1 MHSITGRYRV
11 MLAVVGVI
19 ALAVLAGAVAL
30 WPRGELARPA
40 TAGQDDSTRFVSATL
55 TRVAPLD
62 CPEADPGVPGSICIK
77 VTARLADGRQVSF
90 DTTDPTGG
98 LFRAGQRVQ
107 LAVAEQP
114 GQPPTYYI
122 QDLERGRPLLILAAL
137 FVGAVVAFGRWQ
149 GIRSLI
155 GLGLSFVVIIGFV
168 VPAILHGHSPVLVA
182 VTGAMAI
189 MLLSLYL
196 SHGIGPKTTAAVVG
210 TALAL
215 GLTAALSIAFVA
227 AASLTGLAS
236 EDALSANF
244 AVGGLSLRGLL
255 LAGII
260 IGGLGVLD
268 VTMSQASLVTEL
280 HQANPTAGM
289 AELVG
294 GALRVGRDHIAAT
307 VNTLFLAYAG
317 AALPLLI
324 LFVTGQDSLGTVVTT
339 EIVAV
344 EVVRALCGS
353 VGLIAAVPLTTVLA
367 ALVATEE
374 PPPGQTQATARAGH
388 APEAQSAPPAD
399 ATTLQERSGWGLAR
413 GLSREQAGLV
423 FDRVLAVHGP
433 HLSHATVDVDSG
445 AWLTAEELPVEA
457 KTAASRLRQLTADA
471 QRGGVLVPAGPGHRP
486 DPTRPHPTRAA
497 GTAAPLWPLHHRRQS
512 VGARRPDASD
522 RDRRQPWRS
531 PLLHLPAGPSRART
545 CPSPSLRGRPDQFH
559 PGPPP
564 TTHDQDLARPRH
576 HRQVEVGS
584 G

>member
-1 MHSITGRYRV
+1 

-19 ALAVLAGAVAL
+19 ALAVLGCAAAL
-30 WPRGELARPA
+30 WPRGELPKSG
-40 TAGQDDSTRFVSATL
+40 AGGQADSTQLVSATL
-55 TRVAPLD
+55 TKVTRVD
-62 CPEADPGVPGSICIK
+62 CPEADPGVPGSVCIK
-77 VTARLADGRQVSF
+77 VTARLAGGRQVSF

-98 LFRAGQRVQ
+98 MFRAGQRVR
-107 LAVAEQP
+107 LAVSEQP
-114 GQPPTYYI
+114 GQPPYYNI
-122 QDLERGRPLLILAAL
+122 QDLERGRPLLVLAAL

-149 GIRSLI
+149 GVRSLI
-155 GLGLSFVVIIGFV
+155 GLGLSFLVIVSFV

-189 MLLSLYL
+189 MLISLYL
-196 SHGIGPKTTAAVVG
+196 SHGTGPKTTAAVLG

-215 GLTAALSIAFVA
+215 ALTAALAIAFVA

-236 EDALSANF
+236 EEALSANF

-260 IGGLGVLD
+260 IGGLGVLDD

-324 LFVTGQDSLGTVVTT
+324 LFVTGQDSLGTVATT

-374 PPPGQTQATARAGH
+374 PPPGQTQAPAAAGH

-399 ATTLQERSGWGLAR
+399 AATTQERSGWGLSR

-423 FDRVLAVHGP
+423 FDRILAVHGP
-433 HLSHATVDVDSG
+433 HLSHAIVDVDSG
-445 AWLTAEELPVEA
+445 AWLTAEELPAEA
-457 KTAASRLRQLTADA
+457 KTAASRLRQLAADA
-471 QRGGVLVPAGPGHRP
+471 QRGASWYQRARATGLVQLDLTQPEQLELLRRYGPFTTDARVWVHGDPTPVIETGDSIGDLPRFTYRLAQAELEHVRALLAEAGLTSSTLVPRRLRT
-486 DPTRPHPTRAA
+486 TRT
-497 GTAAPLWPLHHRRQS
+497 
-512 VGARRPDASD
+512 
-522 RDRRQPWRS
+522 
-531 PLLHLPAGPSRART
+531 
-545 CPSPSLRGRPDQFH
+545 
-559 PGPPP
+559 
-564 TTHDQDLARPRH
+564 
-576 HRQVEVGS
+576 
-584 G
+584 

>member
-1 MHSITGRYRV
+1 MRSTTGRYRV
-11 MLAVVGVI
+11 MLALVGVI

-40 TAGQDDSTRFVSATL
+40 GAGQDDSTQFVAATL
-55 TRVAPLD
+55 TKVTPLD

-77 VTARLADGRQVSF
+77 ASARLADGRQVSF
-90 DTTDPTGG
+90 DTTDHTGG
-98 LFRAGQRVQ
+98 MFRAGQRVS

-122 QDLERGRPLLILAAL
+122 QDLERGRPMLILAAL
-137 FVGAVVAFGRWQ
+137 FVGAVIAFGRWQ

-155 GLGLSFVVIIGFV
+155 GLGLSFLVIVGFV
-168 VPAILHGHSPVLVA
+168 VPAILRGHSPVAVA

-189 MLLSLYL
+189 MLISLYL

-215 GLTAALSIAFVA
+215 GLTAALSIVFVA
-227 AASLTGLAS
+227 ASSLTGLAS
-236 EDALSANF
+236 EEALSANF

-268 VTMSQASLVTEL
+268 DVTMSQASLVTEL

-289 AELVG
+289 AALVA

-324 LFVTGQDSLGTVVTT
+324 VFVTGSDSLGTVATS
-339 EIVAV
+339 EQVAV

-374 PPPGQTQATARAGH
+374 TQPGHAHATAHGHHARTAEPAG
-388 APEAQSAPPAD
+388 PANP
-399 ATTLQERSGWGLAR
+399 TGTQGRSGWGLTR
-413 GLSREQAGLV
+413 GLRQEQAGLIL
-423 FDRVLAVHGP
+423 DRVLAVHGP
-433 HLSHATVDVDSG
+433 QLSQAIVDVDSG
-445 AWLTAEELPVEA
+445 GWLATEELPADA
-457 KTAASRLRQLTADA
+457 KAAASRLRQLAAHA
-471 QRGGVLVPAGPGHRP
+471 QRG
-486 DPTRPHPTRAA
+486 
-497 GTAAPLWPLHHRRQS
+497 
-512 VGARRPDASD
+512 ASWL
-522 RDRRQPWRS
+522 Q
-531 PLLHLPAGPSRART
+531 RART
-545 CPSPSLRGRPDQFH
+545 SGLVRLDLTQPEQLDLLRRFGPFATDARVWVHGDPTPVIETGDSFGDLPRFTYRLD
-559 PGPPP
+559 PGELESVRAA
-564 TTHDQDLARPRH
+564 LAQAGLASSTLVPR
-576 HRQVEVGS
+576 RLRTAKS
-584 G
+584 

>member
-1 MHSITGRYRV
+1 

-19 ALAVLAGAVAL
+19 ALAVLGCAAAL
-30 WPRGELARPA
+30 WPRGELPKSG
-40 TAGQDDSTRFVSATL
+40 AGGQADSTQLVSATL
-55 TRVAPLD
+55 TKVTRVD
-62 CPEADPGVPGSICIK
+62 CPEADPGVPGSVCIK
-77 VTARLADGRQVSF
+77 VTAQLAGGRQVSF

-98 LFRAGQRVQ
+98 MFRAGQRVR
-107 LAVAEQP
+107 LAVSEQP
-114 GQPPTYYI
+114 GQPPYYNI
-122 QDLERGRPLLILAAL
+122 QDLERGRPLLVLAAL

-149 GIRSLI
+149 GVRSLI
-155 GLGLSFVVIIGFV
+155 GLGLSFLVIVSFV

-189 MLLSLYL
+189 MLISLYL
-196 SHGIGPKTTAAVVG
+196 SHGTGPKTTAAVLG

-215 GLTAALSIAFVA
+215 GLTAALAIAFVA

-236 EDALSANF
+236 EEALSANF

-260 IGGLGVLD
+260 IGGLGVLDD

-324 LFVTGQDSLGTVVTT
+324 LFVTGQDSLGTVATT

-374 PPPGQTQATARAGH
+374 PPPGQTQAPAAAGH

-399 ATTLQERSGWGLAR
+399 AATTQERSGWGLSR

-423 FDRVLAVHGP
+423 FDRILAVHGP
-433 HLSHATVDVDSG
+433 HLSHAIVDVDSG
-445 AWLTAEELPVEA
+445 AWLTAEELPAEA
-457 KTAASRLRQLTADA
+457 KTAASRLRQLAADA
-471 QRGGVLVPAGPGHRP
+471 QRGASWYQRARATGLVQLDLTQPEQLELLRRYGPFTTDARVWVHGDPTPVIETGDSIGDLPRFTYRLAQAELEHVRALLAEAGLTSSTLVPRRLRT
-486 DPTRPHPTRAA
+486 TRT
-497 GTAAPLWPLHHRRQS
+497 
-512 VGARRPDASD
+512 
-522 RDRRQPWRS
+522 
-531 PLLHLPAGPSRART
+531 
-545 CPSPSLRGRPDQFH
+545 
-559 PGPPP
+559 
-564 TTHDQDLARPRH
+564 
-576 HRQVEVGS
+576 
-584 G
+584 